1 MVIAQDQATYA
12 GITNKGAGAAGSPGS
27 GGKTG
32 ATTSPAGSAG
42 AAGTN
47 NAIQQFH

>member
-1 MVIAQDQATYA
+1 MIITQDQATYA
-12 GITNKGAGAAGSPGS
+12 SITTKSVGAAGSPGG

-32 ATTSPAGSAG
+32 ATTSPSGSPG